1 MMKKNFLLLIT
12 AIAFSLNL
20 SAQRGIKIAYIDMDY
35 ILKNIPEYQQASQ
48 QLESKVQKWKS
59 EIELMMKNVD
69 DMKQNLEN
77 ERALLTKE
85 LIEERE
91 EEIAFEEKK
100 VLDYQNDRFG
110 TQGDLMIQK
119 RQLVQPVQDQVFNAV
134 QEIGLK
140 REYDF
145 IFENSAEALMLFSA
159 NRHDI
164 SDQVLTM
171 IERTSRKTQ
180 NENRANEVAVD
191 PNEPYKS
198 VEGAKNEA
206 AEEAKRERERQAQ
219 VDERES
225 MLDERQRKRDSARA
239 ARQAEYEERRRK
251 LLEDRE
257 RRRDSLEQARNN

>member
-1 MMKKNFLLLIT
+1 
-12 AIAFSLNL
+12 
-20 SAQRGIKIAYIDMDY
+20 
-35 ILKNIPEYQQASQ
+35 
-48 QLESKVQKWKS
+48 
-59 EIELMMKNVD
+59 
-69 DMKQNLEN
+69 
-77 ERALLTKE
+77 
-85 LIEERE
+85 
-91 EEIAFEEKK
+91 
-100 VLDYQNDRFG
+100 
-110 TQGDLMIQK
+110 MIQK

-257 RRRDSLEQARNN
+257 RRRDSLEQARNK

>member
-1 MMKKNFLLLIT
+1 M
-12 AIAFSLNL
+12 AIAFSFQA

-35 ILKNIPEYQQASQ
+35 ILKNIPEYQQANQ

-59 EIELMMKNVD
+59 EIELMMSDVD

-91 EEIAFEEKK
+91 EEITFEEKK
-100 VLDYQNDRFG
+100 VLDYQNERFG
-110 TQGDLMIQK
+110 AQGNLMVQK

-164 SDQVLTM
+164 SDQILSM
-171 IERTSRKTQ
+171 IERTARTSDNK
-180 NENRANEVAVD
+180 NKANEVAAD
-191 PNEPYKS
+191 TDEPYKS

-206 AEEAKRERERQAQ
+206 AEEAKRDRDRQTKVNEREALLEDRQT
-219 VDERES
+219 
-225 MLDERQRKRDSARA
+225 KRDSARA
-239 ARQAEYEERRRK
+239 ARQAEYDERRRK

-257 RRRDSLEQARNN
+257 RRRDSIEKVRNR

>member
-1 MMKKNFLLLIT
+1 
-12 AIAFSLNL
+12 
-20 SAQRGIKIAYIDMDY
+20 
-35 ILKNIPEYQQASQ
+35 
-48 QLESKVQKWKS
+48 
-59 EIELMMKNVD
+59 
-69 DMKQNLEN
+69 
-77 ERALLTKE
+77 
-85 LIEERE
+85 
-91 EEIAFEEKK
+91 
-100 VLDYQNDRFG
+100 
-110 TQGDLMIQK
+110 MIQK

-219 VDERES
+219 VDEREN
-225 MLDERQRKRDSARA
+225 MLDE
-239 ARQAEYEERRRK
+239 
-251 LLEDRE
+251 
-257 RRRDSLEQARNN
+257 

>member
-1 MMKKNFLLLIT
+1 MMKKNILLLIMVV
-12 AIAFSLNL
+12 AYSFQAN
-20 SAQRGIKIAYIDMDY
+20 AQRGIKIAYIDMDY
-35 ILKNIPEYQQASQ
+35 ILKNIPEYQQANQ

-59 EIELMMKNVD
+59 EIELMMKEVD

-100 VLDYQNDRFG
+100 VLDYQNERFG
-110 TQGDLMIQK
+110 AQGNLMVQK

-134 QEIGLK
+134 QEIGEK

-145 IFENSAEALMLFSA
+145 IFENSSEALMLFSA

-164 SDQVLTM
+164 SDQVLSM
-171 IERTSRKTQ
+171 IERTSRKTD
-180 NENRANEVAVD
+180 NKNRANEVAEVD
-191 PNEPYKS
+191 EPYKS
-198 VEGAKNEA
+198 VEGAKKEA
-206 AEEAKRERERQAQ
+206 AEEAKRDRERQAK
-219 VDERES
+219 VNEREA
-225 MLDERQRKRDSARA
+225 LLEERQRARDSARA
-239 ARQAEYEERRRK
+239 ARQAAYDERRRK

-257 RRRDSLEQARNN
+257 RRRDSIEKVRNK